1 MEKRKLT
8 IVTDFYWPQK
18 GGVEMVAQTLALNL
32 RTDFNIQII
41 THGISTSP
49 SLYHC
54 FSDDKEIPLTD
65 PNGNPIIYLKTG
77 IKEKLLLLPLRIWD
91 IPKFKKKR
99 LYDLLYFFYRLAFKK
114 TMVNIL
120 LGTRIIH
127 CISTGYLA
135 RCISE
140 ICSEKG
146 TKLICS
152 PFIHFGKW
160 GDSPGQI
167 NAYKASDVL
176 ICPTESFKTDFLTIS
191 RSISRSVIVVIPP
204 PISIGSDSA
213 PLNSKK
219 DDKFI
224 LFLGRREKHK
234 GLSLLL
240 SAYQGLESDGKLV
253 IAGPGPKVDSGN
265 SEITDLGEVDEAMKR
280 HLLCSCS
287 LLCVP
292 SKDES
297 FGIVYIEAMNYGKP
311 VVALNIS
318 PVNEIIENGKTGI
331 LVSPD
336 DPVSLN
342 KALKELLTND
352 SLRSEMGNTAKQ
364 SFDNRFSCEKVFQQY
379 KELY

>member
-8 IVTDFYWPQK
+8 IVTDYYWPQK

-32 RTDFNIQII
+32 RSDFDIQIV
-41 THGISTSP
+41 THGVCSSP

-65 PNGNPIIYLKTG
+65 PNGNPIVCLKTR
-77 IKEKLLLLPLRIWD
+77 IMEKLLLLPLRIWD
-91 IPKFKKKR
+91 IPKLKKKR
-99 LYDLLYFFYRLAFKK
+99 LYDLLYFFYRLTFKNK
-114 TMVNIL
+114 IIAL
-120 LGTRIIH
+120 LKDTRIVH

-140 ICSEKG
+140 ICSEKNI
-146 TKLICS
+146 KLICS

-167 NAYKASDVL
+167 NAYKSSDVL
-176 ICPTESFKTDFLTIS
+176 VCPTESFKTDFLTIS
-191 RSISRSVIVVIPP
+191 RSAGGSVIVVIPP
-204 PISIGSDSA
+204 PISITSA
-213 PLNSKK
+213 PDPVNSERGEI
-219 DDKFI
+219 FI

-240 SAYQGLESDGKLV
+240 SAYQGLESEGKLV
-253 IAGPGPKVDSGN
+253 IAGPGQKVDSGN
-265 SEITDLGEVDEAMKR
+265 SQITDLGEVDETMKQ
-280 HLLCSCS
+280 HLLCTCS

-297 FGIVYIEAMNYGKP
+297 FGIVYIEAMSYGKP

-336 DPVSLN
+336 DPVSLK

-352 SLRSEMGNTAKQ
+352 SLRSEMGNAAKKD
-364 SFDNRFSCEKVFQQY
+364 FDNRFSCDKVLQQY
-379 KELY
+379 KKLY